1 MMTLLQL
8 AGEFFCIGL
17 FSVGGGMATIPFFMS
32 LSERTG
38 WFSLQ
43 DLSNIIAISVSSPG
57 PIGVNMSTYL
67 GYHIAGIPGAL
78 FATMFLTLPAFLLIL
93 LLVRLIDKLRGNKT
107 FDSAFYGLRPAS
119 VGLISSVLLSFC
131 IATFF
136 TRNGS
141 TFLIHWK
148 SIALFLFISLCL
160 LLPKVRKLPIPVFLL
175 LSVVAGIFF
184 RMGSF

>member
-1 MMTLLQL
+1 MLLLQL
-8 AGEFFCIGL
+8 SGEFFCIGL
-17 FSVGGGMATIPFFMS
+17 FSVGGGMATVPFLMS

-67 GYHIAGIPGAL
+67 GYDIAGIPGAIL
-78 FATMFLTLPAFLLIL
+78 ATLSLTLPAFLIIL
-93 LLVRLIDKLRGNKT
+93 LLVRMIGKLRGNRT
-107 FDSAFYGLRPAS
+107 FESVFYGLRPAS

-131 IATFF
+131 FATFF
-136 TRNGS
+136 TQNTS
-141 TFLIHWK
+141 LLIHWK
-148 SIALFLFISLCL
+148 SIALFLFICLCL
-160 LLPKVRKLPIPVFLL
+160 WIPKVRALPIPVFLL
-175 LSVVAGIFF
+175 LSVFAGIVF